1 MRQIQR
7 FAVVTVILIMALTT
21 GANADVDGDGVS
33 DSEDNRLEEPNA
45 GQEDSDGARTQAKS
59 LVVPQGPGTVFFTV
73 EAAAIDGLAHA
84 HRVSAHSGNRR
95 LSRGGT
101 IVAVEGGY
109 SYGPLISAKA
119 MAPDLLRVRLDE
131 QSVGH
136 FHTYPSQHGRI
147 DRRNETHSRADRAVV
162 DRDDSGH
169 RPSFILTP
177 SLRVVA
183 YHGRNVSKSKSQFV
197 ASLTEPLETQLISGR

>member
-1 MRQIQR
+1 MYRISL
-7 FAVVTVILIMALTT
+7 FSALLL
-21 GANADVDGDGVS
+21 AIALAS
-33 DSEDNRLEEPNA
+33 PALA
-45 GQEDSDGARTQAKS
+45 GTLAKS
-59 LVVPQGPGTVFFTV
+59 LVVPQGPGWVFPSI

-84 HRVSAHSGNRR
+84 HQVAAESGKRR

-101 IVAVEGGY
+101 IVAVEDGF
-109 SYGPLISAKA
+109 SYGALISARA
-119 MAPDLLRVRLDE
+119 MSPDLLRVRLDE

-136 FHTYPSQHGRI
+136 FHTYPSQRGRI

-162 DRDDSGH
+162 DRHDSGH

-183 YHGRNVSKSKSQFV
+183 YRGKHRPKSQPKSQFV